1 MIEGFGAARVRAGV
15 ALSCA
20 AAVAVWLG
28 GWAAPAIAES
38 IQAAG
43 VPSLRTGLVEQ
54 PVLPSLPAAGPI
66 AGALRAPM
74 SAPMRL
80 MAQADPSVPDPSA
93 PAPSS
98 DPAPSDPSDPSSPT
112 AQTPIPSEDAPS
124 TTGAAQPAEE
134 QEAAPAAAAAAAID
148 LGGGDA
154 TDPTAA
160 LAASSGLASKIQPA
174 PSNGSF
180 TQRIPLAVPTFR
192 GIEPNLGLVY
202 DSNAGARAGGWWA
215 GFAGVGMRVSGLSD
229 ITRITHGGGTPRF
242 DDALD
247 VFALDGDELVA
258 CAAGMT
264 SPACTT
270 GTAGTGVTTY
280 ATRVEGFVRV
290 KRTVDGVSGASTW
303 TVTGRDGTVSTYA
316 SVSTSTWGGVADAE
330 LPKLASEARWLLQRV
345 TDAHGNHMDY
355 AYACPVLPVCW
366 PTSIQYVNNGEAAP
380 VATITFNRETA
391 PASAVLTLANG
402 GVMAPAANG
411 TIPSTEK
418 SLSTLDQRLTSVDV
432 QFAGTRVRAYDL
444 AYQQS
449 EATGLSRL
457 ITVTPYGKDASFTG
471 GHVTGGTSLPPTKL
485 AYQGATLAWS
495 SPQTLPL
502 TLSIQRNAASSSPAP
517 SIAAIT
523 DANGDQRPDTFIFS
537 PASYPACTIQSPP
550 PAGQTVCP
558 TGPRPPQ
565 SCSVSIFANSLSTA
579 PQPIPPFVFNCLSEQ
594 LATSTCGTRRIT
606 TTSGLNGIQDINGDG
621 VPDVLYSSRT
631 SDPGDSCGSSA
642 KTTYSS
648 GIGVALLS
656 ATGSVTAARFV
667 GFDNPSQIQLQ
678 SPPPFLGLLDYDG
691 SGQIRA
697 LLVQADGTTVLR
709 SLTIPDPTTMPD
721 SSWTLE
727 QRRQWFL
734 DQINGGFQGGSQP
747 SGPDV
752 PLSLSSV
759 FASPLFQDMNGD
771 GRSDIVRV
779 GMGSGQIQV
788 NYTLSTGTGFSP
800 QQVAYFPGVIQTSY
814 CGGPSVA
821 PGADGTGFGKIL
833 ASIRVAD
840 VNGDGRSDIVM
851 LEKGASAG
859 TVNVGVLLSTG
870 QGFVHQ
876 IWAANV
882 PSEIATRSSD
892 PNGQCLSPILVGD
905 IDGDGRSDIILNTTT
920 TSSTVFR
927 STGSSFVPVA
937 TRGPTYTLLDVDG
950 DGRDDIAPARFY
962 DTYSGGPLVAESDG
976 TYVSASVA
984 FPDLL
989 TSVTGPLGGKT
1000 TIAYQPSSGVVHGV
1014 MPGVMQ
1020 VVKSLTLSDGRSAP
1034 STTSYS
1040 FAGGLYNASERRFLG
1055 FRTATADL
1063 ACNAGETVCPRRRY
1077 TFRQDLAAAG
1087 RLERLEETSTAADA
1101 PVLAVTQETWSVRAK
1116 AGSTAVLSPAW
1127 PLPAGT
1133 TLTLPYTALNT
1144 ASEKQ
1149 ALFGSVVKRSTV
1161 GRVYDAYGNVTGL
1174 TETGD
1179 ADVTGGE
1186 RYTLTAFTPNPEAYI
1201 VSAPNRVRTYAGT
1214 TSAGPLLADQVIYY
1228 DASTT
1233 LGAVPAKGDVTQTGH
1248 RPQASGSWYLAKAEY
1263 DAYGNKTA
1271 VIDEVGNRTETV
1283 YDTGTHL
1290 LPVEVRNAKA
1300 QSVVSAYDLG
1310 CQKPSTITDLNGQVT
1325 TFTYDALCRLTE
1337 KKPPLNAFER
1347 YTYYNVGNPATQYVD
1362 VRKPGPTGTATI
1374 YTKTYLDGFGRTWR
1388 VLAQGPDT
1396 TRVITTLTDYTARGS
1411 VARVSRPF
1419 YSGDT
1424 AQYTSTAYDALDRP
1438 VVVTNP
1444 DGSAASVAYGASS
1457 LTALSGFLTV
1467 TATDELGRRSIVH
1480 TDAFGRTVRQ
1490 TRFLGTSEVNRSM
1503 VYDAMGRLTQ
1513 LTDPAGNQWINTF
1526 DNMGRRTQVQ
1536 DPDLGTWTYAYDG
1549 AGNLTR
1555 QTDAKG
1561 QQVAFLYD
1569 PLNRVRSKIAHAE
1582 LPVNDP
1588 GRDTTTYAYDEAR
1601 TGFFNV
1607 GKMTTSTN
1615 AAATLTAD
1623 YDVLGREVKKT
1634 LVVDGQSYITTTA
1647 YDTGSRVLW
1656 RGLPDGTTVGTAS
1669 SPMTYD
1675 PAGRLVSVPGLVT
1688 GTTYDAAG
1696 QPLVTSYASGVVSTA
1711 TYDPT
1716 RGWLSTLVHQQGS
1729 GGTAL
1734 LSLSYTRALTG
1745 RIEAVTDQLNA
1756 SSADNWTYTYDD
1768 LDQLKRAANAG
1779 NSGYNEAYAY
1789 DLAGNLLSKTGVGS
1803 YTYPAQGPAAVQP
1816 HAVTAA
1822 GNYAFSYD
1830 LNGNMLQSQLSG
1842 VISRELTWDGENR
1855 PILVKNYS
1863 TAGALTLTS
1872 SFVHGPDGTRLKK
1885 IVKANPRGCSLAASQ
1900 QPEETTLYVFGD
1912 ERVSYAANTNSC
1924 VPTAPTWIT
1933 YPTAETKRE
1942 AVPGLA
1948 VQSYTLLKDH
1958 LGSQRI
1964 VADGTGTPATSS
1976 SYGPFGFQRTGLTA
1990 PNNATRESKAFI
2002 GERQDETGLLYLNAR
2017 YYDPR
2022 IARFVSPDWWDPTQG
2037 GVGTNRYTYAD
2048 NNPVNVRDPSG
2059 HYNGDDAQAIARGN
2073 MNAGDDSNGGGGA
2086 EKASLGGQDLNLKRD
2101 DSDVAGAKTR
2111 LAGSG
2116 LDPFDDETGR
2126 QFLIK
2131 KSWERIIGGNPTI
2144 GDFQTLQK
2152 FGVISEADMFK
2163 GIRAVG
2169 RNTAGVESAPEA
2181 LKRMNR
2187 GETTL
2192 ADPATVRFTQDS
2204 VSPRFKNGESVLD
2217 LAEKLKSGAISPVD
2231 LPAIRVFSKDNLAY
2245 TLDNR
2250 RLVATSIAG
2259 VPVKITPASPQE
2271 IIREAYKMTTR
2282 NNGCI
2287 VCLRN

>member
-1 MIEGFGAARVRAGV
+1 MTEGFGAVRVRAGV
-15 ALSCA
+15 VLSCA
-20 AAVAVWLG
+20 AAVAAWLG
-28 GWAAPAIAES
+28 SWAAPAVAAS
-38 IQAAG
+38 VQAAS
-43 VPSLRTGLVEQ
+43 VPSLRGGPVGLA
-54 PVLPSLPAAGPI
+54 LPPLPAPGPI
-66 AGALRAPM
+66 AGAPRASVTGPV
-74 SAPMRL
+74 RL
-80 MAQADPSVPDPSA
+80 MAQADPSVPEASIP
-93 PAPSS
+93 PATPG
-98 DPAPSDPSDPSSPT
+98 DPASSDPSSPS
-112 AQTPIPSEDAPS
+112 AQTPTPSEDTPS
-124 TTGAAQPAEE
+124 TTDTAQPAEE
-134 QEAAPAAAAAAAID
+134 QETAPAAAVAAAAEA
-148 LGGGDA
+148 GGGDV
-154 TDPTAA
+154 TDPGAA
-160 LAASSGLASKIQPA
+160 LAAASGMRSKIQPA

-180 TQRIPLAVPTFR
+180 TQRIPLAVPAFR

-258 CAAGMT
+258 CTADMT

-270 GTAGTGVTTY
+270 GTTGTGVTTY
-280 ATRVEGFVRV
+280 ATRVESFARI
-290 KRTVDGVSGASTW
+290 KRTVDGASGASTW
-303 TVTGRDGTVSTYA
+303 TVTGLDGTVSTYA
-316 SVSTSTWGGVADAE
+316 SVSTSGWGGVADAD
-330 LPKLASEARWLLQRV
+330 LPKLATQARWLLQSV
-345 TDAHGNHMDY
+345 ADTHGNRVDY
-355 AYACPVLPVCW
+355 AYACTTLPVCW
-366 PTSIQYVNNGEAAP
+366 PTSIQYVNNGEVAP

-391 PASAVLTLANG
+391 PASAVLILANG

-418 SLSTLDQRLTSVDV
+418 SLSKLDQRLTSVDV
-432 QFAGTRVRAYDL
+432 QFGGTRMRAYDL
-444 AYQQS
+444 AYEQS
-449 EATGLSRL
+449 PATGLSRL

-485 AYQGATLAWS
+485 AYQGSAPALTAPRALPFSISNYRDYPPRAGQPYADFLGLGDLDGDQKLKPYTQLVEPPDEPNCDSSGHDCYYAPARCTPSFTAPYTCLTVTREDCGDRGMMKTVTSVGISPSADVDGDGRPNLLYSMAESVSGCGSGESVKRTIGIDGLSATG
-495 SPQTLPL
+495 TNENDPL
-502 TLSIQRNAASSSPAP
+502 TVAGFPDIDGDGKQEIVFTDGKVLSNSPG
-517 SIAAIT
+517 IA
-523 DANGDQRPDTFIFS
+523 GV
-537 PASYPACTIQSPP
+537 TIPVNLRTSG
-550 PAGQTVCP
+550 PAGF
-558 TGPRPPQ
+558 
-565 SCSVSIFANSLSTA
+565 SVRYFFA
-579 PQPIPPFVFNCLSEQ
+579 
-594 LATSTCGTRRIT
+594 
-606 TTSGLNGIQDINGDG
+606 DINGDG
-621 VPDVLYSSRT
+621 RTDVLT
-631 SDPGDSCGSSA
+631 MGPA
-642 KTTYSS
+642 T
-648 GIGVALLS
+648 
-656 ATGSVTAARFV
+656 ATG
-667 GFDNPSQIQLQ
+667 
-678 SPPPFLGLLDYDG
+678 
-691 SGQIRA
+691 
-697 LLVQADGTTVLR
+697 ADGAPQTQ
-709 SLTIPDPTTMPD
+709 LTY
-721 SSWTLE
+721 
-727 QRRQWFL
+727 
-734 DQINGGFQGGSQP
+734 
-747 SGPDV
+747 
-752 PLSLSSV
+752 
-759 FASPLFQDMNGD
+759 A
-771 GRSDIVRV
+771 
-779 GMGSGQIQV
+779 
-788 NYTLSTGTGFSP
+788 LSTGTGYSP
-800 QQVAYFPGVIQTSY
+800 QRVQYVPALWVSSGQLDFRSLGVIQ
-814 CGGPSVA
+814 G
-821 PGADGTGFGKIL
+821 DF
-833 ASIRVAD
+833 
-840 VNGDGRSDIVM
+840 NGDGRADFLS
-851 LEKGASAG
+851 LYKTASTDTTA
-859 TVNVGVLLSTG
+859 TYDVRVLLSTG
-870 QGFVHQ
+870 NGFVVQ
-876 IWAANV
+876 TWASGIVLPASGPRDLTALFSPGVRRGDFNGNGRDDIIIRRDDQHAILLLSTGSSFNAV
-882 PSEIATRSSD
+882 PIETPRIFSV
-892 PNGQCLSPILVGD
+892 LD
-905 IDGDGRSDIILNTTT
+905 IDGDGRDELAPGVIRRLNQ
-920 TSSTVFR
+920 
-927 STGSSFVPVA
+927 
-937 TRGPTYTLLDVDG
+937 LD
-950 DGRDDIAPARFY
+950 
-962 DTYSGGPLVAESDG
+962 SDG
-976 TYVSASVA
+976 TYISLAGP

-1000 TIAYQPSSGVVHGV
+1000 TIAYQPSSGVVHGP
-1014 MPGVMQ
+1014 MPGILQ
-1020 VVKSLTLSDGRSAP
+1020 VVKSVTLSDGRSSP

-1063 ACNAGETVCPRRRY
+1063 ACNAGETACPRKIY
-1077 TFRQDLAAAG
+1077 TFRQDLASAG
-1087 RLERLEETSTAADA
+1087 RLEKLEETTTASGA
-1101 PVLAVTQETWSVRAK
+1101 PVLARTLETWSVRTTAGLK
-1116 AGSTAVLSPAW
+1116 ANWPPTSGTVPA
-1127 PLPAGT
+1127 
-1133 TLTLPYTALNT
+1133 LTLPYTALNT
-1144 ASEKQ
+1144 GSEKQ
-1149 ALFGSVVKRSTV
+1149 ALFYQTVTTGGGGGSLGGPPQTTTITTARRTTST
-1161 GRVYDAYGNVTGL
+1161 RVYDAYGNVTGL

-1214 TSAGPLLADQVIYY
+1214 SSAGPLLADQVIYY
-1228 DASTT
+1228 DGSTT
-1233 LGAVPAKGDVTQTGH
+1233 LGAVPSKGDVTQTGR

-1263 DAYGNKTA
+1263 DGYGNKTA

-1300 QSVVSAYDLG
+1300 QSVVTTYDPG
-1310 CQKPSTITDLNGQVT
+1310 CQKPLTVTDLNGQVT
-1325 TFTYDALCRLTE
+1325 AFTYDALCRLTE

-1362 VRKPGPTGTATI
+1362 VRRPGPTGTATI
-1374 YTKTYLDGFGRTWR
+1374 YTKTYLDGFGRTWK

-1396 TRVITTLTDYTARGS
+1396 ARVITTLTDYTARGS

-1419 YSGDT
+1419 YSGET

-1467 TATDELGRRSIVH
+1467 TTTDELGRRSIVH

-1503 VYDAMGRLTQ
+1503 VYDAAGRLTQ
-1513 LTDPAGNQWINTF
+1513 LTDPAGNQWTNTF

-1569 PLNRVRSKIAHAE
+1569 PLNRVRSKIARAE

-1588 GRDTTTYAYDEAR
+1588 GRDTTTYAYDEGR
-1601 TGFFNV
+1601 SGFFNV

-1716 RGWLSTLVHQQGS
+1716 RGWLSQLTHQQGS

-1779 NSGYNEAYAY
+1779 NSAYNEAYAY
-1789 DLAGNLLSKTGVGS
+1789 DLAGNLTSKTGVGS

-1816 HAVTAA
+1816 HAVTTA

-1842 VISRELTWDGENR
+1842 VLNRELTWDGENR

-1924 VPTAPTWIT
+1924 VPTTPTWIT
-1933 YPTAETKRE
+1933 YPTPETKRE

-1976 SYGPFGFQRTGLTA
+1976 SYGPFGFQRAGLTA
-1990 PNNATRESKAFI
+1990 PANATRESKAFI
-2002 GERQDETGLLYLNAR
+2002 GERQDETGLIYLNAR

-2022 IARFVSPDWWDPTQG
+2022 IARFVSPDWWDPTQD
-2037 GVGTNRYTYAD
+2037 GVGTNRYAYAD

-2059 HYNGDDAQAIARGN
+2059 HCDCNGERSPVGLLLEVALRLRVSIIAPELDKRIAVPAPDPMDVLESRVYSGPGSFGDWGQKGAHAHAPGYRGKGDVEVGISIGPNGDIELSPVKGVSKPGKDFDAAA
-2073 MNAGDDSNGGGGA
+2073 ATVKD
-2086 EKASLGGQDLNLKRD
+2086 KLGTL
-2101 DSDVAGAKTR
+2101 
-2111 LAGSG
+2111 SG
-2116 LDPFDDETGR
+2116 LKGLRDQVEGFLGSDKIGSYRDRDRIRRDMEAMKRALDEKIKNAEEASKRKEDSKKDNNKKDNSGNEGGKDD
-2126 QFLIK
+2126 K
-2131 KSWERIIGGNPTI
+2131 N
-2144 GDFQTLQK
+2144 D
-2152 FGVISEADMFK
+2152 
-2163 GIRAVG
+2163 
-2169 RNTAGVESAPEA
+2169 
-2181 LKRMNR
+2181 
-2187 GETTL
+2187 
-2192 ADPATVRFTQDS
+2192 
-2204 VSPRFKNGESVLD
+2204 KNG
-2217 LAEKLKSGAISPVD
+2217 KNK
-2231 LPAIRVFSKDNLAY
+2231 
-2245 TLDNR
+2245 
-2250 RLVATSIAG
+2250 
-2259 VPVKITPASPQE
+2259 
-2271 IIREAYKMTTR
+2271 
-2282 NNGCI
+2282 
-2287 VCLRN
+2287 